1 MAAAGA
7 AGYTLFHGCVNGPEQ
22 GAMGIH
28 FVNGALVSD
37 GALDAT
43 IGTLLREHQTP
54 DFKRPANQAEV
65 TQGRIR

>member
-1 MAAAGA
+1 VAGTVA

-28 FVNGALVSD
+28 FVNGAPVGD

-43 IGTLLREHQTP
+43 IGTLLREHQTA
-54 DFKRPANQAEV
+54 DFTASGLPTRRK
-65 TQGRIR
+65 